1 MKREIP
7 LFIFDTS
14 RLHKMG
20 ECDFVTCTDVDNGFV
35 AKIDYVEGDVTYNDY
50 NIKIVP
56 SGRGISARIEI
67 KRFIGKNT
75 NKSQVNTLLNKAM
88 KMYSERT
95 QREMDTDNPTT
106 ENCIDFIDLLI
117 RGNLKNIEEAGID
130 QNKRNIVIN
139 SIKMLEN
146 IKKKLEDYGKE

>member
-7 LFIFDTS
+7 LFIFDTD

-35 AKIDYVEGDVTYNDY
+35 AKIDFVEGDVTYNDY

-56 SGRGISARIEI
+56 SGQGVSSRIEI
-67 KRFIGKNT
+67 KRFAGKNT
-75 NKSQVNTLLNKAM
+75 DKSQINTLLSKAM
-88 KMYSERT
+88 KMYIERT
-95 QREMDTDNPTT
+95 QRHIDMNNPTT
-106 ENCIDFIDLLI
+106 EDCIDFVDILI
-117 RGNLKNIEEAGID
+117 KGNLKNIEEAGID

-139 SIKMLEN
+139 SINMLKN